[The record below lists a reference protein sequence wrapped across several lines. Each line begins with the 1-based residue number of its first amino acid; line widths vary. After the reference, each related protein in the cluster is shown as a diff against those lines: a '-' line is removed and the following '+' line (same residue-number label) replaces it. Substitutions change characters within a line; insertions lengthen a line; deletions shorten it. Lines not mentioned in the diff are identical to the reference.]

1 METQNIAKL
10 LRLQLKFSPTLGQE
24 AFIEAFSEFL
34 GSRLARKI
42 FILKGYAGTGKTT
55 MIGAVVKSLSPFKMR
70 SVLLAPTGRAAKVMS
85 KYTQK
90 QAFTIH
96 KKIYVK
102 KSIDGVTQ
110 FVLNKNLHSNTL
122 FIVDEASMIS
132 SGVTIS
138 LGVLGKRALIDDLI
152 EYVYSGKNCHLIF
165 VGDEAQ
171 LPPVGENTSIA
182 LDERELL
189 KSYHFDFSK
198 SIKLKEVVR
207 QAKESGVLKV
217 ATDIR
222 ENIKNT
228 SFPKIKLNNDL
239 LYLSGNELQ
248 EKLEE
253 IYQKFGKDNTI
264 IITRSNKRANLY
276 NQNVR
281 QRILGFEEEI
291 DNGDLLMVV
300 KNNYFWLDDESKM
313 GFIANG
319 DVVRVKR
326 VLKEW
331 QLYGFRFKD
340 LIVEFPDYPD
350 EPEHEVKIILD
361 SIYTESPSLT
371 REQQKQL
378 YYAVADDYS
387 EIKNKRKL
395 MEKVLQDPF
404 FNALQVKFSYAV
416 TCHKAQGGQ
425 WSVVFLD
432 QGYITEEMLGYE
444 FNRWLYTAITRA
456 SQRVY
461 LVNFSKEFFNVK

>member
-1 METQNIAKL
+1 MKTEQIHKI
-10 LRLQLKFSPTLGQE
+10 LRQHLRFSPTSSQE
-24 AFIEAFSEFL
+24 AFLEGFSEFL
-34 GSRLARKI
+34 EIPLARKL

-55 MIGAVVKSLSPFKMR
+55 MISTVVKALSQLKMR

-85 KYTQK
+85 KYSQK
-90 QAFTIH
+90 QALTIH

-102 KSIDGVTQ
+102 RSIDGVTQ
-110 FVLNKNLHSNTL
+110 FVLNKNLHTNTL

-171 LPPVGENTSIA
+171 LPPVGESTSIA
-182 LDERELL
+182 LNESELL

-222 ENIKNT
+222 LNIK
-228 SFPKIKLNNDL
+228 SEDFPKIKLNNDL

-248 EKLEE
+248 ENLEE
-253 IYQKFGKDNTI
+253 IYHKFGRDNTI

-331 QLYGFRFKD
+331 ELYGFRFKD
-340 LIVEFPDYPD
+340 LIIEFPDYPD
-350 EPEHEVKIILD
+350 EAEREVKIILD
-361 SIYTESPSLT
+361 SIHTESPSLT

-378 YYAVADDYS
+378 YYAVSEEYS
-387 EIKNKRKL
+387 DIKNKRKL

-404 FNALQVKFSYAV
+404 FNALQVKFSYAI

-425 WSVVFLD
+425 WPVVFLD
-432 QGYITEEMLGYE
+432 QGYLTKEMMGYE

-456 SQRVY
+456 SERVY
-461 LVNFSKEFFNVK
+461 LVNFSKEFFS